1 MNFRTGEEL
10 LEVCRTENIT
20 ISEAMLRREQS
31 ISTMSEEEVIGA
43 LKHAYEIMQQAIK
56 RSLEEDLVSMGGLI
70 GGEAKKIYARRSLS
84 TCGSLISKAIS
95 YAMGVL
101 EVNTSMGLIVAA
113 PTAGSSGVIPGVFVS
128 LQEEHGFDEDAMI
141 RALLNAGAVGYIITR
156 TATVSGAEGGCQAEI
171 GSASAMAASAVVEL
185 MGGTPKECLDAAAT
199 ALTNMLGLV
208 CDPIAGLVEAP
219 CQKRNG
225 LGASNAMISAEMILS
240 GAGNVIP
247 FDETVEAM
255 YKVGCSLPFELRETA
270 LGGVAATPTGCDL
283 CKQIFPD
290 KVCD

>member
-10 LEVCRTENIT
+10 LEVCNKHNISISQAMLEREKT
-20 ISEAMLRREQS
+20 ISTHTEAEI
-31 ISTMSEEEVIGA
+31 ISA
-43 LKHAYEIMQQAIK
+43 LEHAYEIMTNAIK

-70 GGEAKKIYARRSLS
+70 GGEAKKIYARKSVS
-84 TCGSLISKAIS
+84 ACGNLMSRAIS

-101 EVNTSMGLIVAA
+101 EVNASMGLIVAA
-113 PTAGSSGVIPGVFVS
+113 PTAGSSGVIPGVLVS
-128 LQEEHGFDEDAMI
+128 LQEEHNFDQETMI

-156 TATVSGAEGGCQAEI
+156 NATVSGAEGGCQAEI

-185 MGGTPKECLDAAAT
+185 MGGSPKECLEAAAT

-208 CDPIAGLVEAP
+208 CDPVAGLVEAP

-225 LGASNAMISAEMILS
+225 MGASNAMISAEMTLA
-240 GAGNVIP
+240 GATSIIP

-255 YKVGCSLPFELRETA
+255 YKVGCSMPFELRETGI
-270 LGGVAATPTGCDL
+270 GGVAGTPTGCDL

-290 KVCD
+290 KEC